1 MSRLGFVAA
10 LAGALLGGACA
21 RDADPNLIRASGH
34 VEATQVRLSA
44 KVGGRLAELSVREGD
59 AVEAGQELGRIDTV
73 DLELLLLQ
81 ARGEEQQARAELALR
96 LHGAR
101 PEDVA
106 EMEAQ
111 VRSARADA
119 EAAARDL
126 ERLQA
131 LLDKGSGTAKLR
143 DDARARRDS
152 TQARLDALGQ
162 SLQRLRQGFRI
173 EERDAARGRA
183 QAVSARVAQ
192 IEQQLKDAAIVS
204 PRRGLVTSKLVEAGE
219 LLAPGTP
226 AVVVTDLQDA
236 WLRVYVGEPDLGR
249 VRLGQ
254 EVEVLTDDGQ
264 KRAGRVTFV
273 ASQAEFTPRNVQTRD
288 ERVKLVYEVKV
299 TLDNHDGLYKPGMP
313 AEARLRA
320 AAPAGSAR

>member
-1 MSRLGFVAA
+1 
-10 LAGALLGGACA
+10 
-21 RDADPNLIRASGH
+21 
-34 VEATQVRLSA
+34 
-44 KVGGRLAELSVREGD
+44 
-59 AVEAGQELGRIDTV
+59 
-73 DLELLLLQ
+73 
-81 ARGEEQQARAELALR
+81 
-96 LHGAR
+96 
-101 PEDVA
+101 
-106 EMEAQ
+106 MEAQ

-173 EERDAARGRA
+173 EERDAA